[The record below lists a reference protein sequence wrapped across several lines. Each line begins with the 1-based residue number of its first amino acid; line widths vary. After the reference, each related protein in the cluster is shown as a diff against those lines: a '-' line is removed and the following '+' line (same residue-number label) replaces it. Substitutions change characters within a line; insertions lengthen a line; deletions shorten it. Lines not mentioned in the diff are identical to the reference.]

1 MIFLQLTSI
10 YGWVLV
16 IWNLICM
23 ISWAFLNMLS
33 FKINYYIIH
42 KSNLNPYQK
51 MFMVRP
57 KIALFSP
64 NRSVFNTRCQ
74 LVTPLI
80 FQYLANTNSN
90 LRSPPW
96 QTQIR
101 SVFYVEEGKVT
112 LRAKVVLKL
121 EYPCQINNHY
131 IDNKDLILANHVE
144 IGL

>member
-1 MIFLQLTSI
+1 MENIIIPIHSHLLNYKHSSTTNQWDMSLMIFLQLTSI

-57 KIALFSP
+57 NIALF
-64 NRSVFNTRCQ
+64 
-74 LVTPLI
+74 TP
-80 FQYLANTNSN
+80 
-90 LRSPPW
+90 
-96 QTQIR
+96 TQIR
-101 SVFYVEEGKVT
+101 HFIFRLEFIWYVYFYPPSFSNPHNT
-112 LRAKVVLKL
+112 
-121 EYPCQINNHY
+121 NNVPT
-131 IDNKDLILANHVE
+131 KFSS
-144 IGL
+144 